1 MRALR
6 KLGRFLRTK
15 DDLCEA
21 FAIAQI
27 DEDDATEVP
36 PGMNPA
42 GELDLLTNVG
52 GAEGVAVVRAIHDGE
67 RRVSVWAKGLYA
79 QVVPNGR
86 QQS

>member
-6 KLGRFLRTK
+6 NLGCFLRTEN
-15 DDLCEA
+15 DLCEA

-27 DEDDATEVP
+27 DEDEATEVS

-42 GELDLLTNVG
+42 GELDLLANVG

-67 RRVSVWAKGLYA
+67 RRVSVWAKGVNA
-79 QVVPNGR
+79 QVIPVEH
-86 QQS
+86 